1 MLPDGRVYCECMRTV
16 VAILT
21 LCLAVL
27 PMAAE
32 QLPSFELPDALT
44 RVLRDYEQAWRARD
58 AAALAAL
65 FTEDGFVLSNAR
77 PPVRGREAIQE
88 SYKNAGGP
96 LFLRA
101 LAYSADGVTGY
112 IIGAYSHEANAPD
125 TGKFILALRQRPDG
139 RWMIAADMDNSNQ
152 RERESGTPGAA
163 PTYHTLPERAGL
175 GLPYSDAVRAGN
187 LLFLAGT
194 IGAPPSSRQPVAG
207 GVVPETR
214 QALENLKANLEAHGS
229 SLDRVVRCSVY
240 LADMADFDKM
250 NGVYREYFQSNKPAR
265 TTIAVAG
272 LPMGA
277 RVEIECMARTVSG
290 P

>member
-1 MLPDGRVYCECMRTV
+1 MLPDGRVYCERMRTL

-58 AAALAAL
+58 AAGLAAL
-65 FTEDGFVLSNAR
+65 FTEDGFVMSNGR
-77 PPVRGREAIQE
+77 PPVRGRDAIREA
-88 SYKNAGGP
+88 YKNAGGP

-139 RWMIAADMDNSNQ
+139 WWLIAADMDNSSQ
-152 RERESGTPGAA
+152 RESGAPAAAA
-163 PTYHTLPERAGL
+163 PAYHTLPERAGL
-175 GLPYSDAVRAGN
+175 GLPYSDAVRTGE

-214 QALENLKANLEAHGS
+214 QALENIKANLAAHGS
-229 SLDRVVRCSVY
+229 SLERVVRCSVY
-240 LADMADFDKM
+240 LADMADFERM
-250 NGVYREYFQSNKPAR
+250 NGVYREYFQVNKPAR
-265 TTIAVAG
+265 TTIAVAA

-277 RVEIECMARTVSG
+277 RVEIECVARVVSG

>member
-1 MLPDGRVYCECMRTV
+1 MLPDGRVYCERMRTV

-27 PMAAE
+27 PVTAE

-65 FTEDGFVLSNAR
+65 FTEDGFVMSNGR
-77 PPVRGREAIQE
+77 PPVRGRDAIREA
-88 SYKNAGGP
+88 YKNAGGP

-112 IIGAYSHEANAPD
+112 IIGAYSHEENAPD

-139 RWMIAADMDNSNQ
+139 RWLIAADMDNANASQ
-152 RERESGTPGAA
+152 REPGGGAA

-194 IGAPPSSRQPVAG
+194 IGAPPSQRQPVEG

-214 QALENLKANLEAHGS
+214 QALENIKANLAAHGS
-229 SLDRVVRCSVY
+229 SLDRVVRCTVY
-240 LADMADFDKM
+240 LADMADFDRM
-250 NGVYREYFQSNKPAR
+250 NGVYREYFQTNKPAR
-265 TTIAVAG
+265 STIGVAA

-277 RVEIECMARTVSG
+277 RVEIECVARTVSA